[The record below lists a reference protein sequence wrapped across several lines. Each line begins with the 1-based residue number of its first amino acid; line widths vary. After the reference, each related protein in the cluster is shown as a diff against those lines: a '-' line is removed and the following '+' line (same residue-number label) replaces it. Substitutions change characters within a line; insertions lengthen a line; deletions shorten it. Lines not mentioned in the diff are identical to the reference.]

1 MKDTLSGVL
10 QKESYKYIRRAATS
24 ALESEEVSFTTKPH
38 FDPVTG
44 EILGSLAP
52 NQSGTATVQLGVT
65 IILTADPEVTQVF
78 NRTIYIVK
86 QN

>member
-1 MKDTLSGVL
+1 MTNTTLIKNYGLTV
-10 QKESYKYIRRAATS
+10 EDPDGI
-24 ALESEEVSFTTKPH
+24 FTTKPH

-44 EILGSLAP
+44 EILGSLDP
-52 NQSGTATVQLGVT
+52 IQTGTATVQLGVT

-78 NRTIYIVK
+78 NRTLYIVK